1 MNIFAHI
8 YKRQNRRRSQ
18 KEFEARLN
26 EMGLHFPLFCKAH
39 AVKSPERQGALAQS
53 RDGDN
58 LQLVHTPTEEYPFC
72 ITIYSIPLNRILGY
86 LGVEL
91 SEKLVHAFG
100 EGFCCDGEIENVT
113 GGPPYKYY
121 GCNLRIM
128 DTQEL
133 FEDIEDIL
141 ALYGE

>member
-1 MNIFAHI
+1 MKIFAHI
-8 YKRQNRRRSQ
+8 YKRQNLHRTQQERES
-18 KEFEARLN
+18 KAN
-26 EMGLHFPLFCKAH
+26 EMGLHFPIFCKAH

-86 LGVEL
+86 LESEL
-91 SEKLVHAFG
+91 SKKLVTALG
-100 EGFCCDGEIENVT
+100 DGFCCDGEIERVT

-128 DTQEL
+128 DTREF
-133 FEDIEDIL
+133 FEDIENII